1 MVIAANAA
9 LAAGV
14 VLAAYAL
21 PKGSY
26 VVVVTPPW
34 QGGHA
39 MNVIAKAGGSLV
51 SSGRYDWIAVAQ
63 SEEQDF
69 TVRLMKHGAVA
80 VLDHALAYGCLKR
93 NS

>member
-14 VLAAYAL
+14 VLAAYVL

-26 VVVVTPPW
+26 VVVVTAPW
-34 QGGHA
+34 QGSHA
-39 MNVIAKAGGSLV
+39 VNVISKAGGSLV
-51 SSGRYDWIAVAQ
+51 SSGRYDWIAVAH
-63 SEEQDF
+63 SDEQDF
-69 TVRLMKHGAVA
+69 PVRLMKNGAVA
-80 VLDHALAYGCLKR
+80 VLDHTLAYGCLKR